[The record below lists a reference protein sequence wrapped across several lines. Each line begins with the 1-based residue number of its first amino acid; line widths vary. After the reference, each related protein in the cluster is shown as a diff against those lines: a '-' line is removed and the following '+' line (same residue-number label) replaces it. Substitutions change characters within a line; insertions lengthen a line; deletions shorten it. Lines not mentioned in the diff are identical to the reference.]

1 MKRLEKWV
9 KDGSVDTVVVAGIDL
24 QGRLYG
30 KRCAANVFLREL
42 AGGVHTCDCNFGWDI
57 ERMLISGLKF
67 TGWHTG
73 YGDMTLVPDWTTLR
87 KIPWFD
93 KTVLVVCDT
102 CDHHGHLVDVAPR
115 TLLRK
120 QIEKAKKLG
129 FDVKA
134 APEIEFF
141 LFRETLES
149 SRAKDYRDLEPMSR
163 YISDYS
169 IFRSSMDEWLIG
181 PIRRNLAQADVEIE
195 CNKAEWGH
203 GQFEI
208 NLVYGDVLPI
218 ADKHAIFKTAV
229 REMAALNGVQATF
242 MAKWDSKHSGNGAH
256 IHMSLWKQGK
266 NAFPDAKGDH
276 GMSATMRHFLGGMMH
291 CAKDLQIFYMPNV
304 NSYKRIE
311 ELSFAPSNVTWGGDN
326 RTTGFRVAGHGKS
339 TRIENRIPGADA
351 NGHLIY
357 AAMLASGLH
366 GIEHKLEPAG
376 PFVPA
381 NAYDLPNPPKLHRT
395 LTDAVDAFSKSKVVR
410 QLLGDS
416 VVDHYAQI
424 ARWEQNEYN
433 KYVTDWERRRYFEL
447 I

>member
-1 MKRLEKWV
+1 MKQLEKWV
-9 KDGSVDTVVVAGIDL
+9 KEGSVDTVVVAGIDL

-30 KRCAANVFLREL
+30 KRCAAIPFLRDL

-87 KIPWFD
+87 KIPWFE
-93 KTVLVVCDT
+93 KTALVVCDT
-102 CDHHGHLVDVAPR
+102 YDHHGHLVDIAPR
-115 TLLRK
+115 TMLRK
-120 QIEKAKKLG
+120 QIEKAKKLS

-134 APEIEFF
+134 APELEFF

-169 IFRSSMDEWLIG
+169 IFRSSMDEWVIG
-181 PIRRNLAQADVEIE
+181 PMRRNLAEAGIEVE

-203 GQFEI
+203 GQMEI

-218 ADKHAIFKTAV
+218 ADKHVIFKTAI

-266 NAFPDAKGDH
+266 NAFPDAKGEH
-276 GMSATMRHFLGGMMH
+276 GMSAIMRHFLGGMMN
-291 CAKDLQIFYMPNV
+291 CAKDLQLFYMPNV

-311 ELSFAPSNVTWGGDN
+311 DLSFAPSNITWGGDN
-326 RTTGFRVAGHGKS
+326 RTSSFRVAGQGKS
-339 TRIENRIPGADA
+339 MRLENRIPGADA
-351 NGHLIY
+351 NAHLIY

-366 GIEHKLEPAG
+366 GIEHKLEPVG
-376 PFVPA
+376 PFVAA
-381 NAYDLPNPPKLHRT
+381 NAYELPNPPKLHRT
-395 LTDAVDAFSKSKVVR
+395 LTDATDAFEKSKTAR
-410 QLLGDS
+410 QLLGDN
-416 VVDHYAQI
+416 VVDHYTQI